1 MDELSRCVDFL
12 RSHAFTVS
20 DTGPSA
26 RFATALLMR
35 ELPRV
40 WSLNFVVA
48 ERELATVS
56 AEELA
61 AEADE
66 LLGGAGLR
74 HRKVEVW
81 DEEAGER
88 LADGFRELGW
98 YVERDVVMVYRGPP
112 DREVDTSEVR
122 IVGAKELGPI
132 WAEGT
137 SADFKSDP
145 EVVRQLVE
153 YKRVLAERARARFF
167 AAPADGRLA
176 SYCDLYPDASGTAQI
191 EAVVTLE
198 PYRGR
203 GLARAVVTRAREAA
217 EAEGHDLT
225 FLLADDSDWPKHL
238 YEKLGFVTVGAVYDF
253 LRRPASPH

>member
-1 MDELSRCVDFL
+1 MDELGRCVEFL
-12 RSHAFTVS
+12 RAHAFTVS
-20 DTGPSA
+20 DLGPSG
-26 RFATALLMR
+26 RFTTALLMR

-40 WSLNFVVA
+40 WSLNYIVA
-48 ERELATVS
+48 ERELATVT

-61 AEADE
+61 DEADE
-66 LLGGAGLR
+66 LLGGAGLQ
-74 HRKVEVW
+74 HRKIEVW
-81 DEEAGER
+81 DEQAGER

-98 YVERDVVMVYRGPP
+98 YVERDVVMVSRGPP

-122 IVGAKELGPI
+122 NVGAEELEPI
-132 WAEGT
+132 WAEAT

-145 EVVRQLVE
+145 DVVRQLVE
-153 YKRVLAERARARFF
+153 YKRVLAKRAGARFF

-176 SYCDLYPDASGTAQI
+176 SYCDLYPGESGTAQI

-217 EAEGHDLT
+217 QADGHDVT
-225 FLLADDSDWPKHL
+225 FLLADDADWPKYL
-238 YEKLGFVTVGAVYDF
+238 YEKLGFVRVGAVYDF
-253 LRRPASPH
+253 LRRPASPN